1 MEVTLNEKSR
11 TTNVQSTTTIGDYN
25 YIINYN
31 FDANK
36 ELVSVNITIQTGNN
50 VNVGSFY
57 KQGESNNT
65 LNVSPE
71 YDMMEQATNINS
83 IMDVIKSNM

>member
-25 YIINYN
+25 YMINYN
-31 FDANK
+31 FDASK
-36 ELVSVNITIQTGNN
+36 TLVSLNITIQTGNN

-65 LNVSPE
+65 LNVSPD
-71 YDMMEQATNINS
+71 YSMIEQSTNIDS
-83 IMDVIKSNM
+83 IMTFIKSNL

>member
-1 MEVTLNEKSR
+1 MAVTLNEKSR

-65 LNVSPE
+65 LNVSPD
-71 YDMMEQATNINS
+71 YNMVEQSTNIDS
-83 IMDVIKSNM
+83 IMTYIKSNL

>member
-1 MEVTLNEKSR
+1 MAVTLNEKSR

-25 YIINYN
+25 YMINYN
-31 FDANK
+31 FDASK

-50 VNVGSFY
+50 VNVGNFY

-65 LNVSPE
+65 LSISPD
-71 YDMMEQATNINS
+71 YNMVEQSTNIDS

>member
-1 MEVTLNEKSR
+1 MAVTLNEKSR
-11 TTNVQSTTTIGDYN
+11 TTNVQSTTKIGDYN

-31 FDANK
+31 FDASK
-36 ELVSVNITIQTGNN
+36 TLVSVNITIQTGNN

-65 LNVSPE
+65 LNVSPD
-71 YDMMEQATNINS
+71 YDMIEQSTNIDS
-83 IMDVIKSNM
+83 IMTFIKSNL

>member
-65 LNVSPE
+65 LNVSPD
-71 YDMMEQATNINS
+71 YNMVEQSTNIDS
-83 IMDVIKSNM
+83 IVDVIKNNM

>member
-1 MEVTLNEKSR
+1 MAVILNEKSR
-11 TTNVQSTTTIGDYN
+11 ITNVQSTTTIGDYN

-36 ELVSVNITIQTGNN
+36 VLVSVNINIQTGNN
-50 VNVGSFY
+50 VNVGNFN
-57 KQGESNNT
+57 KQGESDNH

-71 YDMMEQATNINS
+71 YNMMEQATNINS
-83 IMDVIKSNM
+83 IMDIIKSNL

>member
-31 FDANK
+31 FDASK
-36 ELVSVNITIQTGNN
+36 VLVSVSITIQTGNN

-57 KQGESNNT
+57 NQGESNNT
-65 LNVSPE
+65 LNLSPE
-71 YDMMEQATNINS
+71 YNMAEQSTNIDS
-83 IMDVIKSNM
+83 IMTFIKSNL

>member
-25 YIINYN
+25 YMINYN
-31 FDANK
+31 FDVNK
-36 ELVSVNITIQTGNN
+36 TLVSVNIIIQTGNN

-71 YDMMEQATNINS
+71 YNMVEQSTNIDSIITFINS
-83 IMDVIKSNM
+83 NL

>member
-1 MEVTLNEKSR
+1 MAGTLNEKSR
-11 TTNVQSTTTIGDYN
+11 TPNVQSTTRTGDYN

-50 VNVGSFY
+50 VNVGNFY

-65 LNVSPE
+65 LNVSPD
-71 YDMMEQATNINS
+71 YNMVEQSTNINS
-83 IMDVIKSNM
+83 ILDVINSNM

>member
-25 YIINYN
+25 YMINYN
-31 FDANK
+31 FDASK
-36 ELVSVNITIQTGNN
+36 VLVSVSITIQTGNN

-71 YDMMEQATNINS
+71 YSMIEQSTNIDS
-83 IMDVIKSNM
+83 IMTFIKSNL

>member
-1 MEVTLNEKSR
+1 MAVILNEKSR

-36 ELVSVNITIQTGNN
+36 ELLSVNITLQTVNN

-71 YDMMEQATNINS
+71 YNMVEQSTNINS
-83 IMDVIKSNM
+83 IMDIIKSNM

>member
-1 MEVTLNEKSR
+1 MAVTLNEKSR

-25 YIINYN
+25 YMINYN
-31 FDANK
+31 FDSSK
-36 ELVSVNITIQTGNN
+36 TLVSVNITIQTGNN

-65 LNVSPE
+65 LNVSPD
-71 YDMMEQATNINS
+71 YNMVEQSTNIDS
-83 IMDVIKSNM
+83 IITFIKNNL

>member
-1 MEVTLNEKSR
+1 MAVTLNEKSR

-65 LNVSPE
+65 LNVSPD
-71 YDMMEQATNINS
+71 YSMIEQSTNIDS
-83 IMDVIKSNM
+83 IITFIKNNL

>member
-31 FDANK
+31 FDASK
-36 ELVSVNITIQTGNN
+36 TLVSVNIMIQTGNN

-71 YDMMEQATNINS
+71 YNMVEQSTNIDS
-83 IMDVIKSNM
+83 IMTFIKSNL

>member
-1 MEVTLNEKSR
+1 MAVTLNEKSR

-31 FDANK
+31 FDASK
-36 ELVSVNITIQTGNN
+36 TLVSVNITIQTGNN

-71 YDMMEQATNINS
+71 YNMVEQSTNIDSIITFINS
-83 IMDVIKSNM
+83 NL

>member
-1 MEVTLNEKSR
+1 MAVTLNEKSR

-25 YIINYN
+25 YMINYN

-50 VNVGSFY
+50 VNVGNFY

-71 YDMMEQATNINS
+71 YNMVEQSTNIDS
-83 IMDVIKSNM
+83 IMTSIKSNM

>member
-1 MEVTLNEKSR
+1 MAVTLNEKSR

-36 ELVSVNITIQTGNN
+36 VLVSINITIQTGNN

-57 KQGESNNT
+57 KQGESNNN

-71 YDMMEQATNINS
+71 YNMMEQATNIDS
-83 IMDVIKSNM
+83 IMTFIKSNL

>member
-31 FDANK
+31 FDASK
-36 ELVSVNITIQTGNN
+36 TLVSVNITIQTGNN

-65 LNVSPE
+65 LNVSPD
-71 YDMMEQATNINS
+71 YDMIEQSTNIDS
-83 IMDVIKSNM
+83 IMTFIKSNL

>member
-1 MEVTLNEKSR
+1 MAVTLNEKSR

-31 FDANK
+31 FDASK
-36 ELVSVNITIQTGNN
+36 TLVSVNITIQTGNN

-57 KQGESNNT
+57 KQGDSNNN

-71 YDMMEQATNINS
+71 YNMMEQATNIDS
-83 IMDVIKSNM
+83 IITFIKSNL

>member
-1 MEVTLNEKSR
+1 MAVTLNEKSR

-31 FDANK
+31 FDASK
-36 ELVSVNITIQTGNN
+36 TLVSVNITIQTGNN

-65 LNVSPE
+65 LNVLPD
-71 YDMMEQATNINS
+71 YNMVEQSTNIDS
-83 IMDVIKSNM
+83 IMTFIKSNL

>member
-31 FDANK
+31 FDASK
-36 ELVSVNITIQTGNN
+36 TLVSVSITIQTGNN
-50 VNVGSFY
+50 VNIGSFY
-57 KQGESNNT
+57 NQGESNNT
-65 LNVSPE
+65 LNVSPD
-71 YDMMEQATNINS
+71 YSMIEQSTNIDS
-83 IMDVIKSNM
+83 IMAFIKSNL

>member
-1 MEVTLNEKSR
+1 MAVTLNEKSR

-31 FDANK
+31 FDASK
-36 ELVSVNITIQTGNN
+36 VLVSINITIQTGNN

-57 KQGESNNT
+57 KQGESNNN

-71 YDMMEQATNINS
+71 YNMVEQSTNINS
-83 IMDVIKSNM
+83 ILDVINSNM

>member
-1 MEVTLNEKSR
+1 MAVTLNEKSR

-36 ELVSVNITIQTGNN
+36 VLVSINITIQTGNN

-57 KQGESNNT
+57 KQGESNNN

-71 YDMMEQATNINS
+71 YNMMEQATNIDS
-83 IMDVIKSNM
+83 IITFIKNNL